1 MLLSWNTLVRKTVKQ
16 NKATYDEHPNLMIH
30 RPLASTIY
38 LYLPRSE
45 WRNHTMAIICS
56 LPELG
61 PSSIKTPTQWLWLI
75 SSGPSGAAFSIHLI
89 LLSFW
94 RCCHHID
101 HAHLYWSSLLLQE
114 LDASHQLGS
123 QNIKSPATDID
134 ESAKEDQCPMIRC
147 CRRWW
152 IRLMQM
158 FLDPAMLMLIVVV
171 PSCWLWS
178 TINLSVFLAT
188 VIFATALS
196 CLAQIKQ
203 LCISLAW

>member
-1 MLLSWNTLVRKTVKQ
+1 
-16 NKATYDEHPNLMIH
+16 MIH

-61 PSSIKTPTQWLWLI
+61 PSSIKTPPNDFDWSASC
-75 SSGPSGAAFSIHLI
+75 SSEHSGAAFWEQQIHLI
-89 LLSFW
+89 LLNLW

-147 CRRWW
+147 SWHWW

-171 PSCWLWS
+171 PPCWLWS